1 MFDAAF
7 LDSFFGIIIL
17 TFMFFVVVKTLNFSL
32 FNVTKSEMDFCF
44 LFFDDVEAITFFDDV
59 EAVTFLDDA
68 VFSLVLLLVLI
79 VSAFGF
85 DFWVSS

>member
-1 MFDAAF
+1 
-7 LDSFFGIIIL
+7 
-17 TFMFFVVVKTLNFSL
+17 
-32 FNVTKSEMDFCF
+32 MDFCF
-44 LFFDDVEAITFFDDV
+44 LFFDDV

-68 VFSLVLLLVLI
+68 MFSLVLLLVLV

>member
-1 MFDAAF
+1 MLLLKLSIFP
-7 LDSFFGIIIL
+7 
-17 TFMFFVVVKTLNFSL
+17 
-32 FNVTKSEMDFCF
+32 FNVTNSEMEFYF
-44 LFFDDVEAITFFDDV
+44 LFFDDV

-68 VFSLVLLLVLI
+68 MFSLVLMLSLV

>member
-1 MFDAAF
+1 MFDAAL
-7 LDSFFGIIIL
+7 LDCFFGIIIL
-17 TFMFFVVVKTLNFSL
+17 TFMFFIVVNTLKFSL

-44 LFFDDVEAITFFDDV
+44 LFFDIVV
-59 EAVTFLDDA
+59 AVTFLDDA
-68 VFSLVLLLVLI
+68 MFSLVLMLVLI

>member
-1 MFDAAF
+1 MDG
-7 LDSFFGIIIL
+7 FFGIIIL
-17 TFMFFVVVKTLNFSL
+17 TFMFFVVVKTLDFSL
-32 FNVTKSEMDFCF
+32 FNVTKSEMEFCF
-44 LFFDDVEAITFFDDV
+44 LFFDDV

-68 VFSLVLLLVLI
+68 MFSLVLMLGLV